1 MCFSLSF
8 CTSAQNKILK
18 RISTSDELTPYSSGY
33 IDSKGDTIIP
43 IGKYVYCFTENFD
56 KIAIVILRN
65 SKNYVA
71 INRKENVLFEVLSM
85 DNGPD
90 YVQEGLLRIRKNDK
104 TGYAN
109 MDGKIVIQPLYDLA
123 LPFKNES
130 AIVAIGGR
138 YVQSGEYQNLEGGKW
153 GLIDKKGKYILQ
165 PIYDRIFRT
174 QKPNKFKVIEN
185 GEEKILKTL

>member
-1 MCFSLSF
+1 MKKYIFLFLILCFSLSF

-153 GLIDKKGKYILQ
+153 GLID
-165 PIYDRIFRT
+165 
-174 QKPNKFKVIEN
+174 
-185 GEEKILKTL
+185 